1 MTRAYSYIR
10 FSTPEQA
17 KGDSLR
23 RQLEN
28 ARKFADANNLTLDD
42 TLRDEGVSAFR
53 GRNRKSGGLGSF
65 LKKVEDGVVPSGSYL
80 IVENLDRLSRQEVP
94 VALRLFLTLIE
105 HGIVIVTLSDNKI
118 YSDASIAI
126 NPTEL
131 IVSIALMMRSHDES
145 ATKSVRLK
153 EIWEKKRSRASV
165 DKVAMTRVCPGWLRK
180 TGHKYQV
187 IDGRD
192 EVVKRIFSWAI
203 EGVGTRTIAKHLN
216 ASREPTWTVKK
227 GKRSIWGDS
236 YIKKILENPAVYG
249 EFTPRSKRAGG
260 SDATATEP
268 IQDYF
273 PAIIE
278 RDTFFRARAALNARA
293 TSNVRSPVGKHRNI
307 LSGLI
312 RCTACGSGMH
322 YIDKGRRG
330 GRPYLRCGKSLLSND
345 CGHTEK
351 YEYEL
356 IQTQAILL
364 TASHQSLG
372 RDSEAEHHAALNL
385 EVEETKA
392 RIDKLVDA
400 IELEGMSHALQR
412 RLVTL
417 ESQLK
422 DLELRLAAIAVQ
434 TQRITLGNK
443 LRQDRR
449 EVALLAVQLKQQPDD
464 LDLRV
469 RATMMVRGIIKEI
482 RLSPRQY
489 ECSWLAGGGIATAI
503 FEANEVEWEIQ
514 SRLLKTPNEPIKTGK
529 KTKFRSF
536 FNEDD
541 FKLVDAEIEAA
552 RTDREEQS
560 LD

>member
-1 MTRAYSYIR
+1 MIKAYSYIR
-10 FSTPEQA
+10 FSTSEQA

-28 ARKFADANNLTLDD
+28 ARKFADAHNLTLDD
-42 TLRDEGVSAFR
+42 SLRDEGVSAFR
-53 GRNRKSGGLGSF
+53 GKNRNSGSLGAF

-80 IVENLDRLSRQEVP
+80 IVENLDRLSRQEVH

-105 HGIVIVTLSDNKI
+105 YGIVIVTQSDNKI
-118 YSDASIAI
+118 YSDTSIAA

-145 ATKSVRLK
+145 ATKSMRLK
-153 EIWEKKRSRASV
+153 EIWEKKRSRASA
-165 DKVAMTRVCPGWLRK
+165 DKVPMTRVCPGWLRK
-180 TGHKYQV
+180 TGPKYEV
-187 IDGRD
+187 IDHRD

-216 ASREPTWTVKK
+216 ASSEPTWTVKK
-227 GKRSIWGDS
+227 KQRSIWHDS

-260 SDATATEP
+260 SDAKAAEP

-273 PAIIE
+273 PAIID

-312 RCTACGSGMH
+312 RCAACGSGMH

-330 GRPYLRCGKSLLSND
+330 GRPYLRCGKSLLSSD

-356 IQTQAILL
+356 IQTQAVLL

-372 RDSEAEHHAALNL
+372 RDSEAEHHSALKL
-385 EVEETKA
+385 EVEETQT

-400 IELEGMSHALQR
+400 IELQGMSQALQR

-422 DLELRLAAIAVQ
+422 DLELRLSAIDIQ
-434 TQRITLGNK
+434 TQRITLGNR
-443 LRQDRR
+443 LRRDRR

-464 LDLRV
+464 FDLRV
-469 RATMMVRGIIKEI
+469 RATMMVRAIIKEI
-482 RLSPRQY
+482 RLSPLRYQ
-489 ECSWLAGGGIATAI
+489 CSWLAGGGIATAI
-503 FEANEVEWEIQ
+503 YEADQVEGEIQ
-514 SRLLKTPNEPIKTGK
+514 SRLLETPNEPVQTGK
-529 KTKFRSF
+529 MIALPTF
-536 FNEDD
+536 FSEDD
-541 FKLVDAEIEAA
+541 FKLVDAQIEAA
-552 RTDREEQS
+552 RTDRGQS